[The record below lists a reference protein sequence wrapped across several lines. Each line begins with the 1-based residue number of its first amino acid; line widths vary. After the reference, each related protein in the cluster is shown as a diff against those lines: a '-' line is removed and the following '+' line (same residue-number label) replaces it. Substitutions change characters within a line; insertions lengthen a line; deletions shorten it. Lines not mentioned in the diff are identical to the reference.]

1 MFLIFIPVLGLA
13 IVEFII
19 PPVLVVLSLAINLV
33 LVLSSLLEVASLIT
47 DLLL

>member
-1 MFLIFIPVLGLA
+1 MLGLV
-13 IVEFII
+13 IGEFII
-19 PPVLVVLSLAINLV
+19 SSILIVLSLAIDLV

>member
-1 MFLIFIPVLGLA
+1 MLELA

-19 PPVLVVLSLAINLV
+19 SPVLVVVLSLAIDLV
-33 LVLSSLLEVASLIT
+33 LVLSFLLEVASLIT